1 MVNSAEKKL
10 IEVLTKV
17 LLLEESEISDE
28 LSRDDVEEWD
38 SLAHLMLINEL
49 EETFQITI
57 NDDDI
62 LAIHTIGDLKKV
74 LKKLGV
80 NI

>member
-10 IEVLTKV
+10 IEILTKI

>member
-1 MVNSAEKKL
+1 MTNSAEKKL
-10 IEVLTKV
+10 IDILTKV
-17 LLLEESEISDE
+17 LLLEESEINDD
-28 LSRDDVEEWD
+28 LSRDDIEEWD
-38 SLAHLMLINEL
+38 SLAHLMLINEV

-62 LAIHTIGDLKKV
+62 LAIHTIGDLKRV
-74 LKKLGV
+74 LKKMGV

>member
-10 IEVLTKV
+10 NEILTKV
-17 LLLEESEISDE
+17 LLLEESEISDD

-62 LAIHTIGDLKKV
+62 LAIHTIGDLKKI

>member
-1 MVNSAEKKL
+1 MTNSAEKKL
-10 IEVLTKV
+10 IDILTKV
-17 LLLEESEISDE
+17 LLLEESEINDE

-38 SLAHLMLINEL
+38 SLAHLMLINEV

-62 LAIHTIGDLKKV
+62 LAINTIGDLKRV
-74 LKKLGV
+74 LKKMGV

>member
-10 IEVLTKV
+10 IEILTKV
-17 LLLEESEISDE
+17 LLLEESKISDE

>member
-10 IEVLTKV
+10 IEILTKV

-62 LAIHTIGDLKKV
+62 LAIHTIGDLKKI

>member
-10 IEVLTKV
+10 IEILTKV
-17 LLLEESEISDE
+17 LLLEESEISDD